1 MFSQSVRDADDDD
14 DADDADVF
22 LFFSVDHFFLL
33 IICASHVIPRRE
45 SHMLPCERVSHGTQG
60 KIKQKL
66 HFHKV
71 HNNND
76 WLHAGSAKDPASRPQ
91 Q

>member
-1 MFSQSVRDADDDD
+1 MTMMMMMTMMLMMLMQMMMM
-14 DADDADVF
+14 
-22 LFFSVDHFFLL
+22 
-33 IICASHVIPRRE
+33 IICVWHVIHRRAC
-45 SHMLPCERVSHGTQG
+45 HMLPWERVSHGTQG